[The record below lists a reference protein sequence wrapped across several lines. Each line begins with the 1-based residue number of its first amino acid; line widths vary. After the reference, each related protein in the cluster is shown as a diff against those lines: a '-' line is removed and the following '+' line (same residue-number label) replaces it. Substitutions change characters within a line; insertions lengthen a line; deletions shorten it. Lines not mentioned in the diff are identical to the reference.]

1 MLESTVVPFASRA
14 MKICAAEVEGKAAVA
29 TLASNSDRRIDDIPC
44 ESGLPGALRACALES
59 SARSYRPFVVS
70 GFSRT
75 RLLAAGGML
84 AVAPELDFVSGL
96 FAMLAAVL
104 SVGSVWLDDA
114 LTGGVRTLRC

>member
-1 MLESTVVPFASRA
+1 
-14 MKICAAEVEGKAAVA
+14 
-29 TLASNSDRRIDDIPC
+29 
-44 ESGLPGALRACALES
+44 
-59 SARSYRPFVVS
+59 VS

-104 SVGSVWLDDA
+104 SVGSVWFDDA